1 VTTVTTRLPA
11 ALSSARQAREL
22 VAAALTEGGFHD
34 QGLVDRLIL
43 MTSEVVTNA
52 IVHARTEIEI
62 RVRLEDDVIW
72 VEVLD
77 GASRRPR
84 RRHPSAT
91 DTGGRGLL
99 LVDALADAWGVA
111 DADGDGKKVWIRIDR
126 P

>member
-1 VTTVTTRLPA
+1 M
-11 ALSSARQAREL
+11 
-22 VAAALTEGGFHD
+22 AAALTEGGYHD
-34 QGLVDRLIL
+34 QGLADRLIL
-43 MTSEVVTNA
+43 VTNEVVTNA

-77 GASRRPR
+77 GASRWPR

-99 LVDALADAWGVA
+99 LVDALADASGVA
-111 DADGDGKKVWIRIDR
+111 DADADGKKVWIRIDR
-126 P
+126 PSRQRRF